1 MARTQKIARLCSLLP
16 FGFVLF
22 AGLPVHAETQSGITA
37 NYYVITETP
46 PIKSDDAYE
55 SCGVEIENNINRNF
69 EGEPFVGCPDDL
81 FMVHYTGFITL
92 PAHNSIQFWLA
103 ADDGGTMRIG
113 DYEWGTWIDKG
124 CSAEVSEPVVMP
136 AGEPLVLDGWF
147 YENGGSTCFM
157 MAWNIDG
164 QGWEMVPDD
173 AFTVSLPATTTTEAP
188 TTTTEQPTTTTEQT
202 TTTTTE
208 VATTTTQMTTTTV
221 QAVTSTPTTTSQP
234 YQPTESTQ
242 PTTSTTP
249 TETQTTHQQDQQIQ
263 IPLDP
268 PPTSQPVQT
277 SAPVLSL
284 PVQPATSVPDA
295 TTTTTPLPDQQ
306 TSTTMPSLVQPSL
319 PPTEDYQSAQ
329 IINGGVIGVGLKPP
343 ALISNGLRKG
353 ITPAQQRAVVAAA
366 VLIAMPSPLTGA
378 GARGRRT

>member
-1 MARTQKIARLCSLLP
+1 MARTQRLTRFAILIP
-16 FGFVLF
+16 FAYMLW
-22 AGLPVHAETQSGITA
+22 AGVPVSAQAQSGLTA
-37 NYYVITETP
+37 NYYIITETP
-46 PIKSDDAYE
+46 PIKSDDVYE

-69 EGEPFVGCPDDL
+69 EGEPMIGCPDDL
-81 FMVHYTGFITL
+81 FMVHYTGFLTL
-92 PAHNSIQFWLA
+92 PEHSTIQFWLA
-103 ADDGGTMRIG
+103 ADDGGTMNING
-113 DYEWGTWIDKG
+113 YEWGTWIDKG
-124 CSAEVSEPVVMP
+124 CTAEESAVMTLPV
-136 AGEPLVLDGWF
+136 GEPLILDGWF
-147 YENGGSTCFM
+147 YENSGGTCFM
-157 MAWNIDG
+157 LAWNIDNT
-164 QGWEMVPDD
+164 GWQIVPDD
-173 AFTVSLPATTTTEAP
+173 AFTVSLPPTTTTEAP
-188 TTTTEQPTTTTEQT
+188 TTTQAPTTTELPTTTTEPATTST
-202 TTTTTE
+202 TTTSSSTT
-208 VATTTTQMTTTTV
+208 
-221 QAVTSTPTTTSQP
+221 TSTPTTTSQP
-234 YQPTESTQ
+234 YQPPESTQ
-242 PTTSTTP
+242 PTTPEPP

-277 SAPVLSL
+277 SAPVASL

-343 ALISNGLRKG
+343 ELISNGLRKG